1 MRNKNTFVKIIHW
14 VARIWG
20 TLNLAF
26 ILLFVIAHLVGSVTG
41 RGEKLGNPTTD
52 FILFPLSII
61 IGLAI
66 ALKWEL
72 AGGVITILGII
83 LFHISR
89 ADMGFNLLIDS
100 LAAPGVLYL
109 LYWLLDRI
117 KKNQTEQN

>member
-1 MRNKNTFVKIIHW
+1 MKNKITPVKVIRW

-20 TLNLAF
+20 TLNLLF
-26 ILLFVIAHLVGSVTG
+26 ILLFVIAHLAGSVTG
-41 RGEKLGNPTTD
+41 KGEKLGNPSAD

-72 AGGVITILGII
+72 TGGIVTILGII

-89 ADMGFNLLIDS
+89 PDIGFDLLIDS

-109 LYWLLDRI
+109 LYWLLDRNI
-117 KKNQTEQN
+117 KNQTAQH